1 MQEWAKF
8 IKSRTARHK
17 LAKYLKDNWELLPE
31 QLRKADQITGST
43 SRTESSE
50 GGQPN
55 SSAIA
60 GLTEKVV
67 RLDLNGADRPS
78 LLADV
83 AQIMGKHGHHVRV
96 CLTPPPPPP
105 SCRARLL
112 LSSLLKALILADSL
126 AIGGHRDFSK
136 QGIESAETRLH
147 MPLHLGTFGPKT
159 LTRSCLFRG

>member
-31 QLRKADQITGST
+31 QLRKADQISGST
-43 SRTESSE
+43 SRTESLE

-55 SSAIA
+55 PAALA
-60 GLTEKVV
+60 GLTEKIVW
-67 RLDLNGADRPS
+67 LDLNGADRPS

-96 CLTPPPPPP
+96 CFTPSPPCGA
-105 SCRARLL
+105 SLSF
-112 LSSLLKALILADSL
+112 SSLLKVLADFL
-126 AIGGHRDFSK
+126 AIGEHRDFSK
-136 QGIESAETRLH
+136 QGIESAEPSQH
-147 MPLHLGTFGPKT
+147 MPLHLGISGPKT